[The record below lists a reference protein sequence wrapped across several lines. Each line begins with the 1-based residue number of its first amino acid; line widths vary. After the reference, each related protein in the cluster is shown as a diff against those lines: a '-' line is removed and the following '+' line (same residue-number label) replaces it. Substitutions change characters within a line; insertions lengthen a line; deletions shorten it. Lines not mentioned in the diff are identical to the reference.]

1 MNKQTRQ
8 PGKQFI
14 KLIKTTN
21 QETKNQKKT
30 IVVVARLRSFTDRS
44 ADQHS
49 QLFWQAGIIQMRHWN
64 GKVGNG
70 NSSFYTYQYVL
81 RRRSYD
87 DAYSS
92 QLFLVCFLRFS
103 VWWML
108 LGFCGW
114 FAVWFFGCG
123 WLSWSLL
130 LDYRVGVFCC
140 LSCWLLGFVVLVSR
154 FVFVA
159 LSLILLALGWGLF
172 LRKTR

>member
-8 PGKQFI
+8 QAKQFI

-21 QETKNQKKT
+21 QETKNAKKT
-30 IVVVARLRSFTDRS
+30 VVVVARLPSFTDRF
-44 ADQHS
+44 ADQQY

-70 NSSFYTYQYVL
+70 NSSFYTYQYL
-81 RRRSYD
+81 LCRRSYD

-92 QLFLVCFLRFS
+92 QIFLVCFLRFS

-108 LGFCGW
+108 LRLCGR
-114 FAVWFFGCG
+114 FAVGFFGCG

-130 LDYRVGVFCC
+130 LDYRVAVFCC
-140 LSCWLLGFVVLVSR
+140 LFLLIVGIRCF
-154 FVFVA
+154 
-159 LSLILLALGWGLF
+159 G
-172 LRKTR
+172 